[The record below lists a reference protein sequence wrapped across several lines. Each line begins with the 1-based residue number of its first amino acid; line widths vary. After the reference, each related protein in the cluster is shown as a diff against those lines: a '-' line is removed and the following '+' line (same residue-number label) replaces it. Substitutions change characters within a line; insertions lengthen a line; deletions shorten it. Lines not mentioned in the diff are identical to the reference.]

1 MNDTTR
7 LPRTADL
14 VALSQATDA
23 NGKIDLTAYQ
33 AQRLILLH
41 QSIDGLDARAL
52 VDELVSSPAYA
63 DPQGREQIGP
73 LLDAIVDRLPSTEVR
88 RFSQALDSANV
99 NESWAERNYEHYLET
114 PVSDGIEYVTQS
126 VSDGLNLAD
135 QQISDSLA
143 AAKRWAESVR
153 DNPQNS
159 YLERAAGRLAGE
171 GAGAAQDHYGSM
183 KGATSQG
190 LALLGDTIDLAK
202 FAYRFNTDV
211 NFRNVVIG
219 AAAIYAS
226 DAAHDPSKPLNDIS
240 KAAIGAW
247 NEWEAGL
254 EKATKEGKEKEYLGE
269 AKGAAAIEII
279 ATFVPI
285 SKITKLARV
294 AQAVDVTEDL
304 TPAGR
309 MAGRTEGRIAGEL
322 AEELVELARDA
333 KRVQA
338 RGGLESAGAD
348 LAFSGLAG
356 MKRSQGE
363 LRELVD
369 GLRKSGDLDGLLS
382 SGALAPKEL
391 GYLARRDV
399 TAFDGDVSF
408 EQALTK
414 SIGGRELSALKSGE
428 VGNIGEAIVANNL
441 ARKGYTD
448 LVPIQNNSGHGN
460 DLAGINSETGRWEVV
475 EVKASIKGIAKEQ
488 GGDLGIITDR
498 LNRAVDARGHWD
510 PKNMWEEQ
518 AKATAERII
527 DETLNRTT
535 GKVDVDPKW
544 ARVNIERDAATGEL
558 KATPQIEKWKTPA
571 ERAQERGAVEPVE
584 PLPKRASLEPDA
596 SQAVGVQT
604 AHLASSANR
613 LDDLRESDHPGHEAF
628 KKTLDEVHRME
639 TTRGVPS
646 GPHSEKV
653 AAALAVAAERE
664 GQTITNVEMRADG
677 QVYGIARLSA
687 FTPNKEVSID
697 PAQVQGTPMEQYAA
711 QWSQA
716 RSPHYAVHSPRV
728 DRSDEQSRSLD
739 GLSASDQTM
748 FAKIRTGAPPHISD
762 DHVAHAMLLAKKDG
776 ITDAGMIDKSLMVG
790 DKLWVAGITPGF
802 RAAVDVS
809 APAPSIQET
818 LLQTQNL
825 NQQREQQLALEAAQ
839 QSQSQNNSTRGLMA

>member
-1 MNDTTR
+1 
-7 LPRTADL
+7 
-14 VALSQATDA
+14 
-23 NGKIDLTAYQ
+23 
-33 AQRLILLH
+33 
-41 QSIDGLDARAL
+41 
-52 VDELVSSPAYA
+52 
-63 DPQGREQIGP
+63 
-73 LLDAIVDRLPSTEVR
+73 
-88 RFSQALDSANV
+88 
-99 NESWAERNYEHYLET
+99 
-114 PVSDGIEYVTQS
+114 
-126 VSDGLNLAD
+126 
-135 QQISDSLA
+135 
-143 AAKRWAESVR
+143 
-153 DNPQNS
+153 
-159 YLERAAGRLAGE
+159 
-171 GAGAAQDHYGSM
+171 M

-190 LALLGDTIDLAK
+190 LALLGDTVDLAK

-226 DAAHDPSKPLNDIS
+226 DAANDPSKPLNDIS

-294 AQAVDVTEDL
+294 AQAVDVADDL

-309 MAGRTEGRIAGEL
+309 VAGRTESRIAGDL

-338 RGGLESAGAD
+338 RGGLEGAGAD

-391 GYLARRDV
+391 GYLARRDI
-399 TAFDGDVSF
+399 TTFDGDVSF

-414 SIGGRELSALKSGE
+414 SIGGRELSASKSSE
-428 VGNIGEAIVANNL
+428 VGDIGEAIVAHDL
-441 ARKGYTD
+441 ARKGYAD

-460 DLAGINSETGRWEVV
+460 DLAGINPETGRWDVV
-475 EVKASIKGIAKEQ
+475 EVKASVQGIARTQ
-488 GGDLGIITDR
+488 GGNPEALITPR
-498 LNRAVDARGHWD
+498 LNLAAGARGHWE

-544 ARVNIERDAATGEL
+544 ARVNIERDAITGEL
-558 KATPQIEKWKTPA
+558 KATPHIEKWKTPA
-571 ERAQERGAVEPVE
+571 ERAQERGAFERVEP
-584 PLPKRASLEPDA
+584 PPKQASLEPDA
-596 SQAVGVQT
+596 MQATGVQAT
-604 AHLASSANR
+604 HLTSSR
-613 LDDLRESDHPGHEAF
+613 GRFDDLRESDHPGNQAF
-628 KKTLDEVHRME
+628 KRALDEVHRME

-653 AAALAVAAERE
+653 AAALAVAAERD
-664 GQTITNVEMRADG
+664 GQIITNVEMRADG

-687 FTPNKEVSID
+687 FTPNKEVSVD

-716 RSPHYAVHSPRV
+716 RSPHYAIHSPRAE
-728 DRSDEQSRSLD
+728 RSDE
-739 GLSASDQTM
+739 LSIPLNGMSPSDQAM
-748 FAKIRTGAPPHISD
+748 FAKIRQGAPLHISD
-762 DHVAHAMLLAKKDG
+762 GHVAHAMLLAKKDG
-776 ITDAGMIDKSLMVG
+776 ITDASMIDKALMAG
-790 DKLWVAGITPGF
+790 DKLWVAGTTPGF

-809 APAPSIQET
+809 APAPSMQET

-839 QSQSQNNSTRGLMA
+839 QSQSQNNPTRGLVA